1 MKYRFTHEKD
11 KVWKNVKSFNHYSIA
26 ISYFISFFKMT
37 HFVNYSTHYTIHSPL
52 EQFSVIAFLPLNLS
66 VIDLSLTNSAIYCL
80 LTIGCIQAIGGLLFI
95 QGGLVVPSQYQVT
108 AELIYQFISSLVHE
122 QLGPKYAAPY
132 VGIVMT
138 VFIYILTAN
147 LLGLIPFS
155 FATTAQLVVAFGLS
169 FSLFIGVTLIGVV
182 KHGLHFLSFFLP
194 SGAPIALAP
203 LLVIIELISYI
214 FRPISLGVRL
224 FANITAGH
232 SLLAIIAGFCWTMI
246 ASSSTLLTLL
256 AFIPAVVIVAIFGL
270 ELAVAF
276 LQAYVFGVLLCIY
289 LKDAIELH

>member
-1 MKYRFTHEKD
+1 LPAYFFIKFFNLTLGYYYL
-11 KVWKNVKSFNHYSIA
+11 NSFNSNLIIA
-26 ISYFISFFKMT
+26 M
-37 HFVNYSTHYTIHSPL
+37 NSPL
-52 EQFSVIAFLPLNLS
+52 EQFSVITLIPAQLGWL
-66 VIDLSLTNSAIYCL
+66 DLSFTNSAIYCL
-80 LTIGCIQAIGGLLFI
+80 LTFICIRLVWYIVLLDGGLLIPSRYQAVAEMLYEFVN
-95 QGGLVVPSQYQVT
+95 GLVQ
-108 AELIYQFISSLVHE
+108 E
-122 QLGPKYAAPY
+122 QLGPEAKKYVA
-132 VGIVMT
+132 IVLT
-138 VFIYILTAN
+138 TLLYILTAN

-169 FSLFIGVTLIGVV
+169 FSLFIGVTLIGVI

-203 LLVIIELISYI
+203 LLVVIELISYI

-232 SLLAIIAGFCWTMI
+232 SLLAIIAGFAWSIGTCGSLFAI
-246 ASSSTLLTLL
+246 VSV
-256 AFIPAVVIVAIFGL
+256 IPVIVIVAIFGL